1 MVSNII
7 NISSSSSSSS
17 SLGHSTPQMAGSFAQ
32 RIRAKRLILTHFSP
46 RYKGDD
52 SDLSMRIMWRLEE
65 MAREASHLKQ
75 PNDVIAAWDQM
86 VIPIFSSEPDTTT
99 SIDNINNDTNIIS
112 DIKTSTNSDVSTH
125 I

>member
-1 MVSNII
+1 
-7 NISSSSSSSS
+7 
-17 SLGHSTPQMAGSFAQ
+17 MAGSFAQ

-86 VIPIFSSEPDTTT
+86 VIPIFSSEPETT
-99 SIDNINNDTNIIS
+99 IDNINNDTNITS
-112 DIKTSTNSDVSTH
+112 DIKISTDSDVSTH